1 VNRGSDPVSGV
12 LGSVLPLVLVCV
24 LAASMGCASRKLSL
38 EELPEQPIAILYWEP
53 EDARRRAEILEK
65 AESNESRSRN
75 AREGVARLEDLGTLV
90 GMEDRSMQKDL
101 SRYPGYLAL
110 VDPRTGNLERV
121 AAARPGARPLAW
133 SSDGKRL
140 MFVSG
145 GRPRVRQLYEYDR
158 TTSEVRRLT
167 SGKRMHP
174 TGTYGPEGRL
184 AYVSVNAKKRR
195 AGISIQVTAPHGA
208 RPEVI
213 SNGVGT
219 DRIAWAREE
228 GPLVYVKYMKQTGKR
243 KPVPYLVARDPAPG
257 GEERVLGPGKDPVMT
272 ADGSWVVYS
281 AEEGEQ
287 GVLRRVRP
295 SGQGRSRLGKA
306 ERDSWAPAVSPDGAY
321 VAYVGREPG
330 LLDRLFV
337 RRFDG
342 AGDRVLIADGAV
354 ANPTW

>member
-1 VNRGSDPVSGV
+1 
-12 LGSVLPLVLVCV
+12 
-24 LAASMGCASRKLSL
+24 
-38 EELPEQPIAILYWEP
+38 
-53 EDARRRAEILEK
+53 
-65 AESNESRSRN
+65 
-75 AREGVARLEDLGTLV
+75 
-90 GMEDRSMQKDL
+90 
-101 SRYPGYLAL
+101 
-110 VDPRTGNLERV
+110 
-121 AAARPGARPLAW
+121 
-133 SSDGKRL
+133 

-219 DRIAWAREE
+219 DRIAWEREE

-257 GEERVLGPGKDPVMT
+257 GEERILGPGKDPVMT

-281 AEEGEQ
+281 AEEGGPGGAPPGSAQ
-287 GVLRRVRP
+287 RSGAQSPGKGGARLLGTGGFARWRLRGLRRPRARAARP
-295 SGQGRSRLGKA
+295 SLC
-306 ERDSWAPAVSPDGAY
+306 PA
-321 VAYVGREPG
+321 
-330 LLDRLFV
+330 L
-337 RRFDG
+337 
-342 AGDRVLIADGAV
+342 
-354 ANPTW
+354 